1 MHPLNRWDAWLAMK
15 FKKVLFWYKDGA
27 IVLKFKTGKLMNVRL
42 VLKMTKIQN
51 IIPKEIT
58 DGVNVKMDSNGAMKD
73 AKKLTVRLR
82 KQEPYGMQININVNV
97 QLVNV
102 GTGII
107 NNVQQSYVKSL
118 ELFSMKWPNTA
129 NAQNS
134 IIYLTSKVL
143 KNMLV
148 IILILLSK
156 NY

>member
-1 MHPLNRWDAWLAMK
+1 
-15 FKKVLFWYKDGA
+15 
-27 IVLKFKTGKLMNVRL
+27 MNVRL

-107 NNVQQSYVKSL
+107 KNVQQSYVKSL
-118 ELFSMKWPNTA
+118 ELFSMK
-129 NAQNS
+129 
-134 IIYLTSKVL
+134 
-143 KNMLV
+143 
-148 IILILLSK
+148 
-156 NY
+156 